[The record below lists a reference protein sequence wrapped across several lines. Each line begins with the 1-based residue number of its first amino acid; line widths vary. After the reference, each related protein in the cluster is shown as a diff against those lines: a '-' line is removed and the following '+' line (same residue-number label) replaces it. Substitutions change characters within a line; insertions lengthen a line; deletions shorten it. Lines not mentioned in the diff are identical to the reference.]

1 MSVESEERIAENTIE
16 GNSAG
21 TVKIASDVVATIAGL
36 AAAEVKG
43 IAGMSGGVVGGIAE
57 MLGRKNL
64 TKGVKVEIQEQ
75 DAIIDIFTIV
85 EYGVA
90 IADVAKEVQKSVKS
104 SVETMT
110 GLNCPTVNIH
120 IQGVTFP
127 SGYPNSNKASEE

>member
-1 MSVESEERIAENTIE
+1 
-16 GNSAG
+16 
-21 TVKIASDVVATIAGL
+21 
-36 AAAEVKG
+36 
-43 IAGMSGGVVGGIAE
+43 MSGGVVGGIAE

-104 SVETMT
+104 F
-110 GLNCPTVNIH
+110 C
-120 IQGVTFP
+120 
-127 SGYPNSNKASEE
+127 